1 MIACDEQD
9 GEDEMSEPKDES
21 REKITEQ
28 IDAIIV
34 AGEADE
40 ASLLMLAMLKE
51 TLRVLDEMKERIG
64 KLETTVNLDLKD
76 VRMIDRM
83 YELLKHDG
91 LLGRRR

>member
-1 MIACDEQD
+1 
-9 GEDEMSEPKDES
+9 MSEPKDES